1 MGRKTHTH
9 THTQEKNSSV
19 NERWYI
25 MIIMKPLPSFAL
37 LCIIIIIFVCF
48 VTVLVKLHKSSWEGK
63 LINVM
68 ELKPYVSKLH
78 SFGFYK
84 QLSAFPEQG
93 ERERGGK
100 KKAQLILQKKKCFYL
115 YKSLEMLIISVFSEP

>member
-1 MGRKTHTH
+1 M
-9 THTQEKNSSV
+9 
-19 NERWYI
+19 
-25 MIIMKPLPSFAL
+25 

-68 ELKPYVSKLH
+68 KLKPYVSKLH

-93 ERERGGK
+93 ERERRK
-100 KKAQLILQKKKCFYL
+100 KSTAEIAEKKVFLFIQVAGDAHHQRFFRAINNLQREVIFKL
-115 YKSLEMLIISVFSEP
+115 AEP

>member
-1 MGRKTHTH
+1 
-9 THTQEKNSSV
+9 
-19 NERWYI
+19 
-25 MIIMKPLPSFAL
+25 
-37 LCIIIIIFVCF
+37 
-48 VTVLVKLHKSSWEGK
+48 
-63 LINVM
+63 M

-100 KKAQLILQKKKCFYL
+100 KKSTAEIAEKKVFLFIQVAGDAHHQRFFRAINNLQREVIFKL
-115 YKSLEMLIISVFSEP
+115 AEP

>member
-1 MGRKTHTH
+1 M
-9 THTQEKNSSV
+9 
-19 NERWYI
+19 
-25 MIIMKPLPSFAL
+25 
-37 LCIIIIIFVCF
+37 IIFVCF

-68 ELKPYVSKLH
+68 KLKPYVSKLH

-93 ERERGGK
+93 EREEG
-100 KKAQLILQKKKCFYL
+100 KKAQLKLQKKKCFYL